1 MAAKTN
7 VEQLQKAGIIAE
19 KHTLTQGDQAKVNSL
34 TEQEVAAL
42 ISARQKLGD
51 ALIKKTAK
59 GGKFPHPDSFSY

>member
-7 VEQLQKAGIIAE
+7 VEQLQKAGIIAA
-19 KHTLTQGDQAKVNSL
+19 KHNLTPGDQAKVNSL
-34 TEQEVAAL
+34 TDHEVAAL